1 MNQDRLAGGWD
12 CQEVQSASRV
22 SPIWYFSLIPV
33 IRGFSSGKSEQES
46 EVRGAVR
53 GRGSESELTNN
64 LHVSW
69 LDESEEG
76 GVSNHLT
83 AVTTRVVEVHVP
95 EEQSATI
102 RQEALA
108 IFYFLL

>member
-1 MNQDRLAGGWD
+1 MSS
-12 CQEVQSASRV
+12 QEVGSQ
-22 SPIWYFSLIPV
+22 
-33 IRGFSSGKSEQES
+33 
-46 EVRGAVR
+46 
-53 GRGSESELTNN
+53 SESELTNN